1 MSEYKITMPEGW
13 KPRSCTI
20 CIMLPQCIAEVSNG
34 DNTTRVVCPL
44 SHAVPVKEVEPLA
57 VLADRKG
64 ASVMMGLN
72 DGIPQIDINVYNGPF
87 KAFRDTTYP
96 ACEAKARAYLE
107 SLEDVKGGR

>member
-1 MSEYKITMPEGW
+1 MNEYKITMPEGW
-13 KPRSCTI
+13 VPAMCPDCHIEYSKCAGI
-20 CIMLPQCIAEVSNG
+20 CGEM
-34 DNTTRVVCPL
+34 DCPL

-64 ASVMMGLN
+64 KSLLYVGPYYTCKWVITISNDGLN
-72 DGIPQIDINVYNGPF
+72 GNCVVAP
-87 KAFRDTTYP
+87 TYP